1 MVSGSPDV
9 LSREELIALI
19 QAQAAQIAAL
29 MARVAEL
36 ERRLGLNSSN
46 SGKPPSSDG
55 MKKPARVASLRER
68 SNKKP
73 GGQKGHE
80 GETLRQSADPDAIVD
95 HFPSICSGCSGA
107 LTRGMAHDHAARQV
121 HDLPEPR
128 PLVVTEHRA
137 HVCQCAGC
145 GARTRGAFPDGVN
158 APVQY
163 GARIA
168 AFAIYLTHQ
177 QMLPQKR
184 LVALMADLFGVRIA
198 AATIEGMSR
207 ACAAR
212 LKGFSETVRGLV
224 GYARRN
230 FLVPISVRGRSRQLS
245 LPISTMSKFALS
257 AWQPERR
264 PF

>member
-1 MVSGSPDV
+1 
-9 LSREELIALI
+9 
-19 QAQAAQIAAL
+19 
-29 MARVAEL
+29 
-36 ERRLGLNSSN
+36 
-46 SGKPPSSDG
+46 
-55 MKKPARVASLRER
+55 
-68 SNKKP
+68 
-73 GGQKGHE
+73 
-80 GETLRQSADPDAIVD
+80 
-95 HFPSICSGCSGA
+95 
-107 LTRGMAHDHAARQV
+107 MAHDHAARQV

-145 GARTRGAFPDGVN
+145 GARIT
-158 APVQY
+158 
-163 GARIA
+163 

-230 FLVPISVRGRSRQLS
+230 FLVPIPVRGRSRQLS